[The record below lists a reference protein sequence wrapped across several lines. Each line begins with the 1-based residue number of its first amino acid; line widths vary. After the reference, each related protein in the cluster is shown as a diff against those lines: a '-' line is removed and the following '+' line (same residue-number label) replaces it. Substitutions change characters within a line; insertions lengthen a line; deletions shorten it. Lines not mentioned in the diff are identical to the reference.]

1 MQTHRQA
8 AEQAIH
14 LRRLLGRDYDPT
26 YYRTAIVMR
35 DPTSAPPLRAAL
47 PYYRTRKK
55 PDADGSGS
63 ADCEMNV

>member
-1 MQTHRQA
+1 MQSHRQA
-8 AEQAIH
+8 VEQAAH

-35 DPTSAPPLRAAL
+35 DATCAQPLRAAL

-55 PDADGSGS
+55 PDADGSGA

>member
-26 YYRTAIVMR
+26 YYRT
-35 DPTSAPPLRAAL
+35 
-47 PYYRTRKK
+47 RKK
-55 PDADGSGS
+55 PDADGTANG
-63 ADCEMNV
+63 DCEMNV